1 MDSVAAQTLNP
12 THSWSLNL
20 RRRNWEA
27 CRRDHLATTTIDL
40 CSPRPLRPHTSF
52 TMAAR
57 AAAADLAKISNLGLG
72 KNTLAQISAFRKR
85 ADDAK
90 RQLAQLQQQK
100 TDVDF
105 AHYNKLIR
113 NKDVV
118 SQAQKILA
126 EFKPVT
132 YDVQA
137 QLKAID
143 AFESKAVR
151 ICPSFRHF
159 SLSPR
164 PHRRFVASSHHRIR
178 IASHS
183 PNVPSHR
190 IFRHKRAST
199 RFRIGTPESE
209 APRRAHSPTRL
220 LASHRRSRHLRPA
233 AAVLCR
239 RACTFTRALES
250 AVVGS
255 RMRGVRTAAIPPT
268 AKIGSI
274 DTQHTPSP
282 PTPLQKLP
290 SVGRSSTV
298 LMRLSTRTAL
308 ISVHSSCRADPHRHT

>member
-1 MDSVAAQTLNP
+1 
-12 THSWSLNL
+12 
-20 RRRNWEA
+20 
-27 CRRDHLATTTIDL
+27 
-40 CSPRPLRPHTSF
+40 
-52 TMAAR
+52 MAAR

-151 ICPSFRHF
+151 ICPPFRHLLF
-159 SLSPR
+159 SPR
-164 PHRRFVASSHHRIR
+164 THRRIVASASHR
-178 IASHS
+178 IASHRIHQTF
-183 PNVPSHR
+183 HR
-190 IFRHKRAST
+190 IASSDT
-199 RFRIGTPESE
+199 SVHPLDFASAR
-209 APRRAHSPTRL
+209 PRRKLPDAHPPRL
-220 LASHRRSRHLRPA
+220 VCSLHTVALGISAPPLLCCANTLALLH
-233 AAVLCR
+233 
-239 RACTFTRALES
+239 TEERALSSDPE
-250 AVVGS
+250 
-255 RMRGVRTAAIPPT
+255 RT
-268 AKIGSI
+268 S
-274 DTQHTPSP
+274 
-282 PTPLQKLP
+282 
-290 SVGRSSTV
+290 
-298 LMRLSTRTAL
+298 
-308 ISVHSSCRADPHRHT
+308 